1 MIADSSEMLRGE
13 QKAVATCAELIQ
25 RYSFPG
31 ALVVDMFTGTGSTAV
46 ASMLLGRKF
55 VGSDID
61 ADVVNAA
68 KKRCVE
74 LMTKSSIYDNVYR
87 KHLVKLK
94 NWRSECL
101 ANGLHNPETKFT
113 TDGGDEHS
121 SDFDIAKVLRT
132 YVGYVMICY

>member
-31 ALVVDMFTGTGSTAV
+31 ALVIDMFTGTGSTAV
-46 ASMLLGRKF
+46 ACMLLGRSF

-61 ADVVNAA
+61 KDVVSAA

-74 LMTKSSIYDNVYR
+74 LMTKSSIYENVYR
-87 KHLVKLK
+87 KHLGKLED
-94 NWRSECL
+94 WRSQYL
-101 ANGLHNPETKFT
+101 SNGVHNPEAKFSC
-113 TDGGDEHS
+113 DGGDEHR
-121 SDFDIAKVLRT
+121 SDFDIAKVFRS
-132 YVGYVMICY
+132 